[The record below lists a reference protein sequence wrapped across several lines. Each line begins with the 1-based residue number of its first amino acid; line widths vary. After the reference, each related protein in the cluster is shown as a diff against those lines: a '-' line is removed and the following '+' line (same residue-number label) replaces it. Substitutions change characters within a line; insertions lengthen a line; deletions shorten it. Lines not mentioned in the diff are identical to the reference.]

1 MASRDEKAEE
11 ASGIKPPSAA
21 HTHGHAHEHTKDT
34 FTGDVEGIR
43 DDFRE
48 DDFMTRN
55 GLNLKSFQRRKS
67 QTLVRFVSQLASN
80 LSYR

>member
-11 ASGIKPPSAA
+11 AGGITPPSAA
-21 HTHGHAHEHTKDT
+21 HTHTKDT
-34 FTGDVEGIR
+34 FTGDVEGVR

-67 QTLVRFVSQLASN
+67 QTLLRLVSQLASN